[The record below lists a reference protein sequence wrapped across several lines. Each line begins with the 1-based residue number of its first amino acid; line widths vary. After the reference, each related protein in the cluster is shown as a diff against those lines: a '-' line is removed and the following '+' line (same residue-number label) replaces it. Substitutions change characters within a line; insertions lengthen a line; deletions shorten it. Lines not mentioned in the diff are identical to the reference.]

1 MIAKDEYL
9 RKICSNYEQVENYK
23 KAVADKEN
31 KWHMHHRRETDEM
44 KSMQQLIDEG
54 KYFDVEPEE
63 LIFLIMVEHMKL
75 HNTGKIVSEEA
86 RKKMSEAANRRPPIS
101 EETRKKFIEI
111 RSGENNGMFGKKHS
125 EEARNKMS
133 ERAKQRIGENHNRYG
148 KGGWHWW
155 NNCKVEIQSKEQP
168 GPDFVRGRLK
178 HNK

>member
-31 KWHMHHRRETDEM
+31 KLHMHHRRETDEM

-75 HNTGKIVSEEA
+75 KI
-86 RKKMSEAANRRPPIS
+86 
-101 EETRKKFIEI
+101 
-111 RSGENNGMFGKKHS
+111 
-125 EEARNKMS
+125 
-133 ERAKQRIGENHNRYG
+133 
-148 KGGWHWW
+148 
-155 NNCKVEIQSKEQP
+155 
-168 GPDFVRGRLK
+168 
-178 HNK
+178 